1 MATQRP
7 KKPTKKSTT
16 TKAAK
21 PAVKSRAPSSSNKR
35 ASSSKKAA
43 QKSRKKRAPSRR
55 SRMSVDDRS
64 LTQAE
69 TAILERMSELSPSD
83 PRYSVLEAALAF
95 KASWVILG
103 ERLHEIYAQKTYKQ
117 WGYATFARYCA
128 DEVHVS
134 TGTARKLVR
143 SYGWLGEEA
152 PDLLP
157 DHGRSSSSTDRAR
170 LRPIPD
176 LATVEVLADAR
187 KAVND
192 DRVTEDAYLA
202 LKRAA
207 LDGDK
212 SASVLRQAFKEALPP
227 APLPPADPVR
237 ALRRALTSS
246 VKTIEALREWDG
258 NDALLVAAEGLRDEI
273 ARHLPRRAGDNESP
287 LAA

>member
-1 MATQRP
+1 
-7 KKPTKKSTT
+7 
-16 TKAAK
+16 
-21 PAVKSRAPSSSNKR
+21 
-35 ASSSKKAA
+35 
-43 QKSRKKRAPSRR
+43 
-55 SRMSVDDRS
+55 MSVDDRS

-69 TAILERMSELSPSD
+69 TAILERMSELSPGD

-103 ERLHEIYAQKTYKQ
+103 ERLHEIYAQKAYKQ

-128 DEVHVS
+128 DEVHIS

-157 DHGRSSSSTDRAR
+157 DHGRSSSESGRAR

-273 ARHLPRRAGDNESP
+273 ARHLPRRAGDTDAP